1 MIRPLLSDL
10 TQAKARASYQE
21 QFETHLQHQGQLVPK
36 LPSIE
41 IVVLLSDSFN
51 RQLRGYY
58 GLLNPQSHNDSSP
71 MVSEFLSLKKY
82 YDEFLEKGTLLGS
95 KVVVVDIQHHFT
107 NPYMLV
113 QETKA

>member
-10 TQAKARASYQE
+10 TQTKARASYQE
-21 QFETHLQHQGQLVPK
+21 QFETYLQHRGELVPK

-58 GLLNPQSHNDSSP
+58 GLLNPQSHNESLP

-82 YDEFLEKGTLLGS
+82 YDEFLEKGTLLDS
-95 KVVVVDIQHHFT
+95 KVVIVEVQRHFSD
-107 NPYMLV
+107 PYMLV
-113 QETKA
+113 QETKV